1 MYPDAPHKIP
11 HDDDSNTSLEI
22 LILTI

>member
-11 HDDDSNTSLEI
+11 HDDDNNTSLEI